1 MLEPKAVT
9 PAKKFKLP
17 AHLTGALLG
26 GALAGPFSNAWVI
39 GGASAGF
46 IIGKTL
52 EKRKQ
57 KQREESFKTINLLK
71 PKIKNTENLRQRF
84 KNSILAKKLFLKR
97 ERAGE
102 VKSKSNFWESE
113 LAKNHVKHF

>member
-26 GALAGPFSNAWVI
+26 GALAGPFSNAAVI
-39 GGASAGF
+39 FGASAGF
-46 IIGKTL
+46 TIGKKL

-84 KNSILAKKLFLKR
+84 KNSILAKKVFLKR